1 MGERSWRH
9 KELIGFSLMS
19 IPTTRLRTPDGS
31 QSDETARRALADT
44 MQVLSEGAERI
55 MRSLWIYILLIV
67 GTALLIGSLDSGDER
82 IPYARFRDMAEQ
94 GVLTDVEIKGDAYI
108 GHTAPTPSMATSQTI
123 RTGRIEGVEADLLA
137 TLDEKDIP
145 YTRVPDG
152 GLSLPVLALWAL
164 PIGALFIFML
174 SFSRKNPTPNVTHPA
189 LNFGKHKARL
199 YVDKGTAVTFRDVA
213 GSHEAKEELGEIV
226 EFLRAPERFRTLG
239 GRVPKGVLL
248 VGPPGT
254 GKTLL
259 ARAVAGE
266 ANVPFFSICG
276 SEFVEMFVGVGAARV
291 RDLFAQAREKP
302 AAIVFIDELD
312 AVGKTRGAA
321 GPIGGNDEREQT
333 LNQLLTEMDG
343 FDSASGLVI
352 IAATNRPE
360 ILDPALTR
368 AGRFDRRI
376 YVDRPD
382 LGERREILEVHARK
396 VVLGSDANLDDT
408 AAQTTGLVGADLA
421 NVVNEAALLA
431 ARRRAS
437 AVGRVDLDEAI
448 ERVLAGL
455 ERRGKRLGAR
465 ERVVVAYH
473 EAGHAIV
480 AEVLPSQDPVRKVSI
495 IPRGVGALG
504 YTLQQPREDRYIMGR
519 QEIQDRLVV
528 LLGGRVA
535 EQRTFG
541 DASTGAQDD
550 LVNATDIAR
559 RMVREFGMGT
569 GGIGLLSFDPRRAT
583 WTERG
588 CDYSE
593 ETARVLDAEVSRL
606 LADAE
611 VRAKALLDE
620 HGDALERI
628 AQRLLEVETLSGEQV
643 RTLLHAGLPASTA
656 EHAKITA

>member
-1 MGERSWRH
+1 MRSERGRSG
-9 KELIGFSLMS
+9 LDQSA
-19 IPTTRLRTPDGS
+19 RL
-31 QSDETARRALADT
+31 ALAET
-44 MQVLSEGAERI
+44 MQALSKGAERA
-55 MRSLWIYILLIV
+55 MRSLWIYILLV
-67 GTALLIGSLDSGDER
+67 LGTVLFIGSLEGRDDR
-82 IPYARFRDMAEQ
+82 IPYVRFRELVEQ
-94 GVLTDVEIKGDAYI
+94 GLLTDVEIKGDAYI
-108 GHTAPTPSMATSQTI
+108 GHTAPASTTATSQTF
-123 RTGRIEGVEADLLA
+123 RTGRIETLEANLLA
-137 TLDEKDIP
+137 TLDKKDIP
-145 YTRVPDG
+145 YTRMPET
-152 GLSLPVLALWAL
+152 GLSLPTFLLWCL
-164 PIGALFIFML
+164 PVGALVMLML
-174 SFSRKNPTPNVTHPA
+174 SFARKTPAPNITHPA

-213 GSHEAKEELGEIV
+213 GSHEAKEELNEIV
-226 EFLRAPERFRTLG
+226 DFLRSPERFRRLG

-333 LNQLLTEMDG
+333 LNQLLTEIDG
-343 FDSASGLVI
+343 FDGSSGLVI

-368 AGRFDRRI
+368 AGRFDRRVC
-376 YVDRPD
+376 VDRPD

-396 VVLGSDANLDDT
+396 VVLGPDANLDDT

-431 ARRRAS
+431 ARRRAD
-437 AVGRVDLDEAI
+437 AVGSVDLDEAI

-455 ERRGKRLGAR
+455 ERRGRRLGR
-465 ERVVVAYH
+465 HERVVVAYH
-473 EAGHAIV
+473 EAGHAI
-480 AEVLPSQDPVRKVSI
+480 ATEVLSSQDPVRKVSI

-504 YTLQQPREDRYIMGR
+504 YTLQQPREDRYLMSR
-519 QEIQDRLVV
+519 QDILDRLVV

-535 EQRTFG
+535 EERTFG
-541 DASTGAQDD
+541 DVSTGAQDD
-550 LVNATDIAR
+550 LVNATDMAR
-559 RMVREFGMGT
+559 RMVREFGMGSEK
-569 GGIGLLSFDPRRAT
+569 IGLLSFDPRRAA
-583 WTERG
+583 WGDRG
-588 CDYSE
+588 GHEYSE

-606 LADAE
+606 LSDAE
-611 VRAKALLDE
+611 QRAKTLLDT
-620 HGDALERI
+620 HALALERI
-628 AQRLLEVETLSGEQV
+628 ANKLLEVETLSGEQV
-643 RTLLHAGLPASTA
+643 RGLLWQGTNPP
-656 EHAKITA
+656 ENGKNPP

>member
-1 MGERSWRH
+1 
-9 KELIGFSLMS
+9 MS
-19 IPTTRLRTPDGS
+19 ILTTRSHATDGAN
-31 QSDETARRALADT
+31 QDETARQALAET
-44 MQVLSEGAERI
+44 MQALSEGAERV
-55 MRSLWIYILLIV
+55 MRSLWIYILLVV
-67 GTALLIGSLDSGDER
+67 GTALFISSIDTGDER
-82 IPYARFRDMAEQ
+82 IPYARFRELAEQ
-94 GVLTDVEIKGDAYI
+94 GLLTEVEIKGDAYI
-108 GHTAPTPSMATSQTI
+108 GHTAPTPSMATSQTF
-123 RTGRIEGVEADLLA
+123 RTGRIEGAEANLLA

-145 YTRVPDG
+145 YTRVADV
-152 GLSLPVLALWAL
+152 GLSLPVMLLWGL
-164 PIGALFIFML
+164 PIGALLLFL
-174 SFSRKNPTPNVTHPA
+174 VSYVRKSPAPNVTHPA

-199 YVDKGTAVTFRDVA
+199 YVDKGVAVTFRDVA

-226 EFLRAPERFRTLG
+226 DFLKAPERFRTLG

-312 AVGKTRGAA
+312 AVGKARGAA

-343 FDSASGLVI
+343 FDSTSGLVVV
-352 IAATNRPE
+352 AATNRPE
-360 ILDPALTR
+360 ILDSALTR
-368 AGRFDRRI
+368 AGRFDRRVH
-376 YVDRPD
+376 VDRPD

-396 VVLGSDANLDDT
+396 VMLAPDANLDDT

-421 NVVNEAALLA
+421 NLVNEAALLA
-431 ARRRAS
+431 ARKHAT
-437 AVGRVDLDEAI
+437 AVGRVHFDEAI

-455 ERRGKRLGAR
+455 ERRGRRLCAR

-473 EAGHAIV
+473 EAGHAIM
-480 AEVLPSQDPVRKVSI
+480 AEVLTTQDPVRKVSI
-495 IPRGVGALG
+495 IPRGIGALG
-504 YTLQQPREDRYIMGR
+504 YTLQQPREERFLMNR
-519 QEIQDRLVV
+519 QEILDRLVV

-559 RMVREFGMGT
+559 RMVREFGMGATT
-569 GGIGLLSFDPRRAT
+569 GLSSFDPRRAN
-583 WTERG
+583 WGDRG
-588 CDYSE
+588 GHEYSE
-593 ETARVLDAEVSRL
+593 ETARVLDKEVSCL
-606 LADAE
+606 LAGAE

-620 HGDALERI
+620 YCGALERI
-628 AQRLLEVETLSGEQV
+628 ARRLLEVETLSGEQV
-643 RTLLHAGLPASTA
+643 RALLRDETSV
-656 EHAKITA
+656 

>member
-1 MGERSWRH
+1 
-9 KELIGFSLMS
+9 
-19 IPTTRLRTPDGS
+19 
-31 QSDETARRALADT
+31 
-44 MQVLSEGAERI
+44 

-67 GTALLIGSLDSGDER
+67 GTALLIGSLDGGDER
-82 IPYARFRDMAEQ
+82 IPYARFREMAEQ
-94 GVLTDVEIKGDAYI
+94 GVLTEVEIKGDAYI
-108 GHTAPTPSMATSQTI
+108 GHTAPTPSMATSQTF
-123 RTGRIEGVEADLLA
+123 RTGRIEGAEAELLA
-137 TLDEKDIP
+137 TLDEKDVP
-145 YTRVPDG
+145 YTRVADG

-164 PIGALFIFML
+164 PIGALLIFML
-174 SFSRKNPTPNVTHPA
+174 SFSRKAPTPNVTHPA

-199 YVDKGTAVTFRDVA
+199 YVDKGVAVTFRDVA
-213 GSHEAKEELGEIV
+213 GSYEAKEELTELV
-226 EFLRAPERFRTLG
+226 EFLKAPERFRRLG

-343 FDSASGLVI
+343 FDSTSGLI
-352 IAATNRPE
+352 IVAATNRPE

-368 AGRFDRRI
+368 AGRFDRRV

-382 LGERREILEVHARK
+382 LGERREILEVHAKK
-396 VVLGSDANLDDT
+396 VVLGPDVNLDDT

-421 NVVNEAALLA
+421 NVINEAALLA
-431 ARRRAS
+431 ARRHAN
-437 AVGRVDLDEAI
+437 AIGRVDLDEAI

-455 ERRGKRLGAR
+455 ERRGRRLGTR

-473 EAGHAIV
+473 EAGHAIA
-480 AEVLPSQDPVRKVSI
+480 AEVLSTQDPVRKVSI
-495 IPRGVGALG
+495 VPRGVGALG
-504 YTLQQPREDRYIMGR
+504 YTLQQPREDRYIMSR

-541 DASTGAQDD
+541 DVSTGAQDD

-559 RMVREFGMGT
+559 RMVREFGMG
-569 GGIGLLSFDPRRAT
+569 GDCMGLLSFNPQRAT
-583 WTERG
+583 WTDRAH
-588 CDYSE
+588 DYSE

-606 LADAE
+606 LLDAE
-611 VRAKALLDE
+611 LRCKALLQE
-620 HGDALERI
+620 HAEALERI
-628 AQRLLEVETLSGEQV
+628 ARRLLEVETLSGEQV
-643 RTLLHAGLPASTA
+643 RSLLHDTPSTVPAEPAKTTA
-656 EHAKITA
+656 